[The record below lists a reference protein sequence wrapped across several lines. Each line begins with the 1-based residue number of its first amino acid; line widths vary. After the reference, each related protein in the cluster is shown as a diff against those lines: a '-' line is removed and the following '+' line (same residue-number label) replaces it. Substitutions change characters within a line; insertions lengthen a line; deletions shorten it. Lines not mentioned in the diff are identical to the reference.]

1 LGGNGNAQ
9 QEANEPRF
17 GVIMNPYNLPQGV
30 VRQLF
35 VTEPF
40 YNTIAIV
47 NLTVVGTTEA
57 AKIARVGMPCCSC

>member
-1 LGGNGNAQ
+1 
-9 QEANEPRF
+9 
-17 GVIMNPYNLPQGV
+17 MNPYNLPQGV